1 MRIVSI
7 AGQNIASLSQ
17 PFRIDLAAPP
27 LADAGLFVITGETGA
42 GKSSILDAMCLALY
56 GNAPRLAGT
65 GRDMVPDAGGEPIS
79 AGDPRAVLRRGAAQG
94 WAELRF
100 TARDGADYI
109 ARWEAR
115 RARDRAE
122 GRLQKVSRALIRA
135 ADGQVL
141 ASQITAVNDQVAAL
155 TGLSYDEFRRTVL
168 LAQGDFD
175 AFLRADDGDR
185 AALLEKVTGTAL
197 YRAVSMAIYDRH
209 SAAQRDHDRL
219 VERRAGHRLMDN
231 EARAGLTT
239 ERAALAQ
246 ANEAAQGRMAALDAA
261 LARHARHA
269 AAAQAVAQA
278 SGACDGAVA
287 AHHAGADQ
295 RAHLARIEA
304 AGALRGP
311 WQALALARRRGAEA
325 AAAQTRTAQAAAQAV
340 ARAADL
346 ATQADAAMAA
356 HDRHEARFKALGP
369 VWTQAADLD
378 SRIDAAG
385 HELADA
391 QARAA
396 QARDDAQTAQAA
408 LAALRDDLGA
418 AQAARAQAEAALADV
433 PADVALAD
441 DWPATRQRLDDHAEA
456 RAALAHATAE
466 VARLTGDEADL
477 AADLAALD
485 DAARVA
491 AQAEADL
498 AAQAAGLAGR
508 IAALE
513 DAHPPAR
520 AAALQARATAL
531 AAMAAAQADHNAAR
545 ADRDAATGAG
555 QAARAA
561 QAAAATRATAAA
573 QAEADARAAVRALAA
588 PAQQA
593 DLAASEAARALRLHL
608 EPGAPCPVCGATDH
622 PVHADAALADLAA
635 RLRADLGAAEQRLE
649 AARRDHAQALR
660 AGDRAMAQADQA
672 ARDGDAAQARIDAA
686 RARWVAA
693 RVQAGGEGTPG
704 DDMGDDPAVLD
715 GARADT
721 QAALDAQAVAQ
732 ADLAALRREAGAL
745 AQRRDALR
753 QAMPARASRRD
764 GLAAARAGAQAALAV
779 ARRDGAVA
787 RDRCARAAGALAGL
801 LAPLGEAA
809 DADGV
814 AARLDARVA
823 AVGRLRDARAAA
835 IAVLDDLGP
844 RCARAETRRD
854 GAVAHADA
862 AQAAADQR
870 QAALAALQAARAPL
884 LGGEATA
891 SHRSRH
897 NQARTDARAAMDAA
911 RAAASDAGQAGA
923 AAQARADAARD
934 EAQAAL
940 DAQAQAQADLDAA
953 LAGGD
958 LAAETLAAL
967 LALPE
972 AQVAALRARLR
983 GLDDAV
989 TSARATLAQRQ
1000 ADLDA
1005 ARADGLPPEPPE
1017 ALAAARADEQ
1027 AAAQARIGRIGAIDG
1042 ALAQDDALRA
1052 DLAGLEAQ
1060 IAQARDTADVWAA
1073 VNAAAGSRNG
1083 DRFVRVA
1090 QAITL
1095 DGLVARANGHLADL
1109 NPRYR
1114 LRRAEGLALQIE
1126 DREMAGE
1133 ARATRS
1139 LSGGEGFL
1147 VSLALALALSQ
1158 MGGKGGLAATLF
1170 IDEGFGALDAGS
1182 LDLAIA
1188 ALERLQSQG
1197 RQVGVI
1203 SHVEAMK
1210 DGIATRIAVRKLGN
1224 GRSTVEILGPG
1235 SPDPG

>member
-520 AAALQARATAL
+520 ASALQARATAL

-764 GLAAARAGAQAALAV
+764 GLAAARAGRRPRWPSRGATARLRATAV
-779 ARRDGAVA
+779 RGRRGRWRGCWRRWARPPMPMAWRRGWTRGSRRSGGCAMPARRQSRCWMIWGHAVRGPKPAATGPWPMPMRRRRRPISGRRRWRPCRLRGRPCWGARPRPATAAATIRPAPMPA
-787 RDRCARAAGALAGL
+787 RRWMRPAPPPATPGRPVPPRRPAPMPPATRRRPRWMRRRRRRPIWTRRWPGAIWRQRRWPRCWPCPRRRLRRCARGC
-801 LAPLGEAA
+801 
-809 DADGV
+809 
-814 AARLDARVA
+814 
-823 AVGRLRDARAAA
+823 AVWM
-835 IAVLDDLGP
+835 
-844 RCARAETRRD
+844 TR
-854 GAVAHADA
+854 
-862 AQAAADQR
+862 
-870 QAALAALQAARAPL
+870 
-884 LGGEATA
+884 
-891 SHRSRH
+891 
-897 NQARTDARAAMDAA
+897 
-911 RAAASDAGQAGA
+911 
-923 AAQARADAARD
+923 
-934 EAQAAL
+934 
-940 DAQAQAQADLDAA
+940 
-953 LAGGD
+953 
-958 LAAETLAAL
+958 
-967 LALPE
+967 
-972 AQVAALRARLR
+972 
-983 GLDDAV
+983 
-989 TSARATLAQRQ
+989 
-1000 ADLDA
+1000 
-1005 ARADGLPPEPPE
+1005 
-1017 ALAAARADEQ
+1017 
-1027 AAAQARIGRIGAIDG
+1027 
-1042 ALAQDDALRA
+1042 
-1052 DLAGLEAQ
+1052 
-1060 IAQARDTADVWAA
+1060 
-1073 VNAAAGSRNG
+1073 
-1083 DRFVRVA
+1083 
-1090 QAITL
+1090 
-1095 DGLVARANGHLADL
+1095 
-1109 NPRYR
+1109 
-1114 LRRAEGLALQIE
+1114 
-1126 DREMAGE
+1126 
-1133 ARATRS
+1133 
-1139 LSGGEGFL
+1139 
-1147 VSLALALALSQ
+1147 
-1158 MGGKGGLAATLF
+1158 
-1170 IDEGFGALDAGS
+1170 
-1182 LDLAIA
+1182 
-1188 ALERLQSQG
+1188 
-1197 RQVGVI
+1197 
-1203 SHVEAMK
+1203 
-1210 DGIATRIAVRKLGN
+1210 
-1224 GRSTVEILGPG
+1224 
-1235 SPDPG
+1235 